1 MCRYG
6 CYPQYAL
13 QHKLVYSCAFIYT
26 VIKYQTLL
34 LLAIARCIHVTLQ
47 VDVVEAE
54 YTVLCSA
61 IADARD
67 FNAAQSAHARF
78 LAKLQQGTHLA
89 SHHVSAA
96 LAQPLTTSL
105 KLCKLLRERR
115 SVMNVQL
122 LEVTRLQGEF
132 ERQLCYL
139 FKLLT
144 QVCMQICKRIHS
156 VQTVPALV

>member
-1 MCRYG
+1 
-6 CYPQYAL
+6 
-13 QHKLVYSCAFIYT
+13 
-26 VIKYQTLL
+26 
-34 LLAIARCIHVTLQ
+34 

-61 IADARD
+61 IAEARD

-96 LAQPLTTSL
+96 LAQPLATSL
-105 KLCKLLRERR
+105 KLCKLLRERS
-115 SVMNVQL
+115 SVLIDVQL

-144 QVCMQICKRIHS
+144 QVICVLIYS
-156 VQTVPALV
+156 STPMFSQ